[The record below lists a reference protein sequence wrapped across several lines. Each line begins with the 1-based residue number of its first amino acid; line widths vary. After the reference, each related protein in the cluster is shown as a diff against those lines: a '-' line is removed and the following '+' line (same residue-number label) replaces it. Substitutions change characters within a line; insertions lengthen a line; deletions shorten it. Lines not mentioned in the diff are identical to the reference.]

1 MKVTVKEE
9 VCILLSVCKSKIK
22 LKETLKNDGVKL
34 YLFYVHNKKWYI
46 ILCKLLIRT
55 TSITLLFSTN
65 TKEVV

>member
-22 LKETLKNDGVKL
+22 LKETRKNNGVKL

-46 ILCKLLIRT
+46 ILYKLLIRT